1 MDTVR
6 GGRGSKAAVLTIV
19 DRVTRLM
26 ATTKLGNLSQN
37 AVLKGICK
45 TDGGLSGSGSI
56 SDG

>member
-26 ATTKLGNLSQN
+26 ATTKLENLSQN
-37 AVLKGICK
+37 AVLRAC
-45 TDGGLSGSGSI
+45 LVSLRNSWL
-56 SDG
+56 